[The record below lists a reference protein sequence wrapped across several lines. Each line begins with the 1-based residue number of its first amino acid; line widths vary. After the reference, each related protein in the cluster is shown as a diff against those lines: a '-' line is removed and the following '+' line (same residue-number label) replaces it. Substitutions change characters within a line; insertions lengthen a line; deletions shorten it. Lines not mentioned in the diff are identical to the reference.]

1 MIIFNLYTN
10 LYCSVSP
17 ARRSPSPHKSPS
29 PLIRSRSATPDR
41 RSRDGHSPTSRSVSP
56 RHRPADSH
64 TPSPRNSDVDVS

>member
-1 MIIFNLYTN
+1 MIILNLYTN

-41 RSRDGHSPTSRSVSP
+41 RSHDGHSPTSRIVSP
-56 RHRPADSH
+56 RHRLADSR